1 MSQPLLDRVVNL
13 TVPPQIFGLKILD
26 WFKAGRLSFLA
37 LYMLSE
43 KDYRHSD
50 NTSGRKEEME
60 NPGKGQLK
68 ALLPSAGAAGTREQC
83 S

>member
-1 MSQPLLDRVVNL
+1 
-13 TVPPQIFGLKILD
+13 
-26 WFKAGRLSFLA
+26 
-37 LYMLSE
+37 MLSE
-43 KDYRHSD
+43 KDYKYSD

-68 ALLPSAGAAGTREQC
+68 ALSSSAGAAGAREQH

>member
-1 MSQPLLDRVVNL
+1 MSQPPLDRIVDL
-13 TVPPQIFGLKILD
+13 TVPPQIFGFKILD

-43 KDYRHSD
+43 KDYRYSD
-50 NTSGRKEEME
+50 NISGRKEEME
-60 NPGKGQLK
+60 NPVKGQLK